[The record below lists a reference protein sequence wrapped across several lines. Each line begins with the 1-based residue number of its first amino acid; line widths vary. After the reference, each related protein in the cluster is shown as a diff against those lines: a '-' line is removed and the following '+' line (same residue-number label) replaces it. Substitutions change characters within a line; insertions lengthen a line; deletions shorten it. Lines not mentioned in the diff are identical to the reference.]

1 MMRLLGLLFAALGAY
16 GQVASSNLQGE
27 VRDES
32 SAVVPAAEVTASHE
46 ATGFARNTVT
56 DADGTYH
63 FGRLMPGRYTITVRK
78 AGFQTLRAESVM
90 LEVDQNARVD
100 LVLRVGTEHTRIDV
114 VAAVSPLQTEEPSV
128 GYSLDSAA
136 INGLPLEVRNVSSLA
151 TLGPGVIPRQLG
163 GFVHDVVNDI
173 QEGSRGAVGLNPPIN
188 GARSTMNAFLL
199 DGAADT
205 DRNTFAIAVIPP
217 LESVQEFRIQT
228 SLPSAEFAQAGGGVV
243 DVVTKAGGRDWHGNA
258 FEYFRNEATDARN
271 FFDDPAL
278 PRPIFRQNQFG
289 GSVGGP
295 LPLASTFFFAT
306 YEGLRGTSAKSALN
320 LVPDA
325 ALRSG
330 DFGKGSPLFD
340 PAGADAATGR
350 RPHFPGDV
358 LPSSRI
364 DAIARKFLNT
374 YEPLPNRT
382 GGTSNYLDATPNR
395 SSAENVSGRL
405 DHQLRNQSRLFV

>member
-289 GSVGGP
+289 
-295 LPLASTFFFAT
+295 
-306 YEGLRGTSAKSALN
+306 
-320 LVPDA
+320 
-325 ALRSG
+325 
-330 DFGKGSPLFD
+330 
-340 PAGADAATGR
+340 
-350 RPHFPGDV
+350 
-358 LPSSRI
+358 
-364 DAIARKFLNT
+364 
-374 YEPLPNRT
+374 
-382 GGTSNYLDATPNR
+382 
-395 SSAENVSGRL
+395 AENPAVGQADPVAER
-405 DHQLRNQSRLFV
+405 